1 MDVTATIEI
10 SVEQSTDR
18 AGDLEQ
24 YRPYLMRFAR
34 AKISDAHTVEDLVQ
48 DTLLA
53 ALTGNSPFLGRSG
66 LRTWL
71 TSILNHKIVDTYRR
85 NTIENS
91 RRVTVPANDE
101 AASASMAHE
110 ELLEVAA
117 EVETRQG
124 LADPI
129 EEVERRQLASA
140 IGNAIRSL
148 PSRQRD
154 AFVLVHMH
162 GYSGDEAA
170 RRVGV
175 TNSNLW
181 IILHR
186 TRKMLQS
193 QLQGSYR

>member
-1 MDVTATIEI
+1 MDATACGTN
-10 SVEQSTDR
+10 R
-18 AGDLEQ
+18 ARELEQ
-24 YRPYLMRFAR
+24 LRPYLMRFAR
-34 AKISDAHTVEDLVQ
+34 TKINDAHTAEDLVQ

-53 ALTGNSPFLGRSG
+53 ALTGKSPFLGNAG

-71 TSILNHKIVDTYRR
+71 TSILNHKIIDTYRR
-85 NTIENS
+85 NTVENR
-91 RRVTVPANDE
+91 RRVTVSVHDE
-101 AASASMAHE
+101 AGASAGMHE
-110 ELLEVAA
+110 ESLLGLQTTEEHDV
-117 EVETRQG
+117 RQG
-124 LADPI
+124 LGDPG
-129 EEVERRQLASA
+129 EAVERGQQASN
-140 IGNAIRSL
+140 IMNAIDGL
-148 PSRQRD
+148 PARQRD

-193 QLQGSYR
+193 QLQGEYR